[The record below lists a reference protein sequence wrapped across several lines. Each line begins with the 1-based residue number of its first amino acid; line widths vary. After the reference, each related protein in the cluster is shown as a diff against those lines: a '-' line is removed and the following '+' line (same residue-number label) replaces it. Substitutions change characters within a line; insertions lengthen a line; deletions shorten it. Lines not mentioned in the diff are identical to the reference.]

1 MSKSFFSAD
10 RCAAMLS
17 TPTDEETIGSPRLH
31 VATNIATD
39 IAQLSIALTEF
50 VVTFHNLPQYTY
62 LWVPCSTRERQLKNK
77 LTFNQ

>member
-39 IAQLSIALTEF
+39 IAQLSIALTEI

-62 LWVPCSTRERQLKNK
+62 LWVPCSTRERQLKNE

>member
-39 IAQLSIALTEF
+39 KAQLSIALTEI

-62 LWVPCSTRERQLKNK
+62 LWVPCSTRERDS
-77 LTFNQ
+77 

>member
-31 VATNIATD
+31 VATNIATN
-39 IAQLSIALTEF
+39 IAQLSIALTEI
-50 VVTFHNLPQYTY
+50 VVYIYEYPAPLE
-62 LWVPCSTRERQLKNK
+62 REIVKK
-77 LTFNQ
+77 